1 MGLERHTII
10 VMLFTSLVFFSS
22 TFVNIAYAQTS
33 EGVAVF
39 VPITETDAQDGDIVS
54 LSEKGFTLSSQDYD
68 ANMYGIVSE
77 SPAVAFE
84 NEQKKEGKPVLRAGR
99 AYVRVSGQNGPIKK
113 GDLVTSSKR
122 AGIGQKATR
131 SGIVVGL
138 ALESFEP
145 ANKDDVGKIFVAL
158 SIGYSAIGGRL
169 NLLELIKTGAGAPFL
184 TPLGSLRYLLAAL
197 VVIISLVLG
206 FVSSGRIVKA
216 GIEALGRNPLA
227 GKLIEFTVF
236 LNIALSLGI
245 MFIGLAIGYIILV
258 I

>member
-1 MGLERHTII
+1 MGLMKQPNI
-10 VMLFTSLVFFSS
+10 VILCSLLFIPLFW
-22 TFVNIAYAQTS
+22 VNTAYAQTS
-33 EGVAVF
+33 EGVAVY
-39 VPITETDAQDGDIVS
+39 VPISETDAQDGDIVS
-54 LSEKGFTLSSQDYD
+54 LSEKGFTLSREDYD
-68 ANMYGIVSE
+68 ANMYGIISE
-77 SPAVAFE
+77 NPAVAFE

-99 AYVRVSGQNGPIKK
+99 VYVRVSGQNGPIKK
-113 GDLVTSSKR
+113 GDLITSSKR

-131 SGIVVGL
+131 SGIIVGL
-138 ALESFEP
+138 ALENFESG
-145 ANKDDVGKIFVAL
+145 NKDDVGKIFVAL

-206 FVSSGRIVKA
+206 FISSGRIVKA

-236 LNIALSLGI
+236 LNIALTLGI